1 MRPIV
6 IACLIV
12 LAGCFQFVRPIEETI
27 PTPASSELTPTVTPS
42 VDVWESLLPGL
53 ERRSYRTVSGGTI
66 LQSVR
71 IDPNLY
77 DFRAHYRPG
86 DPLTI
91 DQWREA
97 LPAAQVIVNTN
108 FFTPEHTILGL
119 LISDGVRYGQS
130 YTDRGGTFYVQD
142 GGVGIRS
149 NLEQPYAGEA
159 FAQAIQAF
167 PMLVLRGQQAY
178 SRARDL
184 RPARR
189 TVIAQDAQ
197 GRIVLLAT
205 PGFGISLFDLSAYL
219 PGTDLQLV
227 TALNLDGGGST
238 MMSIVPAD
246 YTLRSIDPV
255 PAVLAVYQR

>member
-1 MRPIV
+1 MRLIV
-6 IACLIV
+6 IACLMF
-12 LAGCFQFVRPIEETI
+12 LAGCFQFARLPEETI
-27 PTPASSELTPTVTPS
+27 TLPATLEPSPTVTSAPQT
-42 VDVWESLLPGL
+42 WETLLPGL
-53 ERRSYRTVSGGTI
+53 EQRSYRTVIGGTI

-71 IDPNLY
+71 VDPGLY
-77 DFRAHYRPG
+77 SFRVHYRPG

-91 DQWREA
+91 DQWKEI
-97 LPAAQVIVNTN
+97 LPAAQVIVNVN

-119 LISDGVRYGQS
+119 LVSDGVLFGQS

-142 GGVGIRS
+142 GVAGIRS
-149 NLEQPYAGEA
+149 NLEQPYVGEP
-159 FAQAIQAF
+159 FEQAIQAF

-178 SRARDL
+178 SSTRDL

-205 PGFGISLFDLSAYL
+205 PGFGISLYDLSAFL
-219 PGTDLQLV
+219 PTTDMQLV

-238 MMSIVPAD
+238 MMSVTAAD

-255 PAVLAVYQR
+255 PAVLAVYVR